1 MRILLL
7 IFPGGVPRCRPPEA
21 AVLGEEAAARGAKE
35 VRHGVAE
42 VGRRPGGLRTS
53 IQGLP
58 GHPRGAEAVTRH
70 EEIQGRTKNQVWGAL
85 FCNPFSSSPIS
96 IGTRPW
102 RLR

>member
-1 MRILLL
+1 MPNLAV

-21 AVLGEEAAARGAKE
+21 AVLGEEAAARGAQE
-35 VRHGVAE
+35 VRLGIAE

-70 EEIQGRTKNQVWGAL
+70 EEIQGRTRGE
-85 FCNPFSSSPIS
+85 
-96 IGTRPW
+96 
-102 RLR
+102 RLGRK